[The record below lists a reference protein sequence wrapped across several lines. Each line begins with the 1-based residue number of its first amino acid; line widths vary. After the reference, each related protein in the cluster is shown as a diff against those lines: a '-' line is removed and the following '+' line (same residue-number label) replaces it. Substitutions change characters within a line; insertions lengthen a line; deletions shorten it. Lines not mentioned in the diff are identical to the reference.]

1 MPYYIADSVYDKAL
15 LQIKDTAVQWRML
28 DDYSRSDNTAPTIE
42 AATLARAVVDPVNDF
57 TGPLSLTNPNRRYLT
72 FLGDMTATVE
82 KNSSVQNY
90 HAALLDGAGNVLCV
104 TKEDFASPVVA
115 GSSVMSGEFNIY
127 LHDPEAPA

>member
-1 MPYYIADSVYDKAL
+1 MPYYIAGSVHDKAL

-42 AATLARAVVDPVNDF
+42 AATLARAAVVANDF
-57 TGPLSLTNPNRRYLT
+57 TGPASLTNPDRRYLT
-72 FLGDMTATVE
+72 FKGFVTATVE
-82 KNSSVQNY
+82 KDSSVQNY

-104 TKEDFASPVVA
+104 TKEDFASPVVT
-115 GSSVMSGEFNIY
+115 GSSVMSGEFIIY

>member
-15 LQIKDTAVQWRML
+15 LHIKNLAVQWRML

-42 AATLARAVVDPVNDF
+42 AATLARAVVTVNDF
-57 TGPLSLTNPNRRYLT
+57 TGPLSLTNPVRRYLL
-72 FLGDMTATVE
+72 FKGEMPATVE